1 MELVIIKESFEI
13 EINRARTSK
22 EIHEISVNYL
32 GKKGS
37 ITTMLKDIKQ
47 LPQEERAQK
56 AKEINVLKNEI
67 QEAINIRREEI
78 RDEEMIA
85 KLESEKIDVTLPGL
99 YVNNGVIHPLTK
111 MKLRIESFFKT
122 MGYDILSGPEVELD
136 YYNFEMLNFPKD
148 HPAREMQDTFFID
161 EIHLLRTHTSP
172 MQVRTMQG
180 NEEKT
185 PLRIISSG
193 KVFRRDEDDAT
204 HSHQFMQLEGLL
216 IDRDIS
222 LAHLIGTLQELARF
236 VFGQDRNIRVRPS
249 YFPFTEPSME
259 VDVDCFNCSGAG
271 CNICKGTGW
280 IEILGAGMVHPN
292 VLRSS
297 GYDPEEFSGF
307 AFGVGIERI
316 VMLKYGIT
324 NIRDFYTNDIRF
336 IAKTSSRDGG
346 MI

>member
-1 MELVIIKESFEI
+1 MELVILKESFDI
-13 EINRARTSK
+13 EIKRARTSR
-22 EIHEISVNYL
+22 EVHEISVNYI

-37 ITTMLKDIKQ
+37 VTKLLKELKD
-47 LPQEERAQK
+47 LPQDERTKK
-56 AKEINVLKNEI
+56 AKEINVLKSEI
-67 QEAINIRREEI
+67 QEAINLRKAEVREEEI
-78 RDEEMIA
+78 KA
-85 KLESEKIDVTLPGL
+85 KLEAERIDVTLPGF
-99 YVNNGVIHPLTK
+99 YVSNGVIHPLTK

-122 MGYDILSGPEVELD
+122 MGYDILGGPEVELD

-180 NEEKT
+180 NTEKT

-216 IDRDIS
+216 IDKDIS
-222 LAHLIGTLQELARF
+222 IAHLIGTLQELARF

-292 VLRSS
+292 VLKSS

-307 AFGVGIERI
+307 AFGIGIERI

-336 IAKTSSRDGG
+336 IAKTSSMDGG
-346 MI
+346 VI

>member
-1 MELVIIKESFEI
+1 MELFGIMEQFEKEISLA
-13 EINRARTSK
+13 NTSK
-22 EIHEISVNYL
+22 EIHDVSVNYL
-32 GKKGS
+32 GKKGI
-37 ITTMLKDIKQ
+37 ITNLLKDIKDFSKD
-47 LPQEERAQK
+47 ERAK
-56 AKEINVLKNEI
+56 NAK
-67 QEAINIRREEI
+67 QINILKSDMQALISKRKEEI
-78 RDEEMIA
+78 KDEELNT
-85 KLESEKIDVTLPGL
+85 KLESERIDVTLPGL
-99 YVNNGVIHPLTK
+99 FVSNGIIHPLTK
-111 MKLRIESFFKT
+111 MRLRVETFFKT
-122 MGYDILSGPEVELD
+122 MGYDILNGPEVELD
-136 YYNFEMLNFPKD
+136 YYNFEMLNFPKN

-180 NEEKT
+180 NEAKG

-222 LAHLIGTLQELARF
+222 IAHLIGTLQELARF
-236 VFGQDRNIRVRPS
+236 IFGADRNIRVRPS

-271 CNICKGTGW
+271 CNICKKTGW

-292 VLRSS
+292 VLKSS
-297 GYDPEEFSGF
+297 GYDPEEYSGF
-307 AFGVGIERI
+307 AFGLGIERI
-316 VMLKYGIT
+316 TMLKYGIT
-324 NIRDFYTNDIRF
+324 NIRDFYINDIRF
-336 IAKTSSRDGG
+336 ISKTSCKDGG